1 MKNQILFSLLM
12 FLGVALQAQDIMGDW
27 FGILDPK
34 GMQLNVVF
42 HISREGESLKA
53 KMDSPDQ
60 KSYGLQVDEVTFTN
74 NELLLKA
81 YSLGVTYTGVIN
93 NTGDTVNGTFEQ
105 GGAKLNLVLTRSQPE
120 KKEVI
125 RPQDPKEFPYY
136 TEDVIINNSKA
147 NIELAGTLT
156 LPPNKK
162 VDKIVIL
169 ISGSGPQN
177 RNEEVFNHR
186 PFLVL
191 ADWLTRQGIGVLRY
205 DDRGVGKSTG
215 NFGDASSVDFA
226 DDTEAAVNYL
236 LSRSDL
242 KDVSI
247 GLIGHSEGGMIAPMV
262 ATRNPNV
269 AFIVLLAGPGVPI
282 DQLLIRQTRDISAL
296 EKIPENLTDLN
307 IETFEK
313 TLSFLNQNKNM
324 NDEQMVEGL
333 TKILKEQYEKYP
345 ESSSQKSYTE
355 EQIKTEAKQQSS
367 KWFRYFASYEPAKY
381 LEKVTCPVLAV
392 NGTLDCQ
399 VEYSGNLEAIRLA
412 LAKANNK
419 NSEILPLEGLNHLF
433 QKANTGNVS
442 EYAQIDETIDSAA
455 LTKVSDWI
463 KKI

>member
-12 FLGVALQAQDIMGDW
+12 FLGIALQAQDITGDW

-60 KSYGLQVDEVTFTN
+60 KAFGLQVDEVTFAN

-81 YSLGVTYTGVIN
+81 NSLGVTYTGVRN
-93 NTGDTVNGTFEQ
+93 NTNDTVNGTFEQ

-120 KKEVI
+120 KKEVS
-125 RPQDPKEFPYY
+125 RLQDPKEFPYY

-156 LPPNKK
+156 LPPDKK

-242 KDVSI
+242 KDASI

-262 ATRNPNV
+262 AARNPNV

-282 DQLLIRQTRDISAL
+282 NQLLIRQTRDISAL
-296 EKIPENLTDLN
+296 EKIPEKLTDLN
-307 IETFEK
+307 VETFEK

-324 NDEQMVEGL
+324 DEEQMVEGL
-333 TKILKEQYEKYP
+333 TKILKVQYEKYP
-345 ESSSQKSYTE
+345 ESSSEKSYTE
-355 EQIKTEAKQQSS
+355 EQIKTEAKHQSS

-399 VEYSGNLEAIRLA
+399 VEYSGNLEAIKLA
-412 LAKANNK
+412 LEKANNK

-433 QKANTGNVS
+433 QKANTGSVS

-455 LTKVSDWI
+455 LAKVSDWI
-463 KKI
+463 KKN